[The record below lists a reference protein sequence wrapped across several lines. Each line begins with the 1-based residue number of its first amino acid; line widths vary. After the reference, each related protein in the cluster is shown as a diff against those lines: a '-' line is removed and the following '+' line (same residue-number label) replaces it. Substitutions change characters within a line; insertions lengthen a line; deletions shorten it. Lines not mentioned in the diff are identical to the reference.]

1 MPAAFK
7 ILTIRCCFFWSIC
20 DFLLIVVPIILVLL
34 NQANFN
40 FPVSLNTLLSTS
52 GWLMAPL
59 STSPRILGLLKTLLC
74 KASLEFVMMSSINV
88 AVLVYLSLSEKKKKK
103 ELDNVSFFLFWF
115 MDLCISHLQ
124 NNNNNKKKRSVLL
137 KSLLS
142 SPFLMHCYE
151 KLAQVWLNNT
161 APSDLCHAA
170 SLVSHIVCSILWVS
184 LCYVYLDRIFI
195 FNCFE

>member
-1 MPAAFK
+1 MWLFFCHHILTAMPAAFK

-74 KASLEFVMMSSINV
+74 KASLEFVMTSSINV
-88 AVLVYLSLSEKKKKK
+88 AVLVYLSLSEKKKKRSWTMFPFFFFGLWTSVFHISK
-103 ELDNVSFFLFWF
+103 IIIIIKRKGVSCSKASWVLHFS
-115 MDLCISHLQ
+115 CIVMRNWPKYGWIIQLHQ
-124 NNNNNKKKRSVLL
+124 TYVMLL
-137 KSLLS
+137 L
-142 SPFLMHCYE
+142 
-151 KLAQVWLNNT
+151 
-161 APSDLCHAA
+161 
-170 SLVSHIVCSILWVS
+170 
-184 LCYVYLDRIFI
+184 
-195 FNCFE
+195 